1 MKLMIPNKEIKYI
14 YETMFKE
21 WLDTKIQEISSPFMK
36 ALCRGD
42 EVTARK
48 ILNEALAYTISYFD
62 YHENYYHGF
71 LAGMLREGRIKS
83 NRESGN
89 GRYDLAYIPLDFD
102 DPGFVIEC
110 KIAEGEKKIDIIH
123 LPYESYVWT
132 PTPGKGD
139 IWKKDINYFI
149 ICQQIYS

>member
-1 MKLMIPNKEIKYI
+1 
-14 YETMFKE
+14 MFKE

-110 KIAEGEKKIDIIH
+110 KIADSLQNLKEKSQ
-123 LPYESYVWT
+123 EA
-132 PTPGKGD
+132 
-139 IWKKDINYFI
+139 
-149 ICQQIYS
+149 CQQIFDRKYLEEFEHDGYTQMKGYGIAFYHKMCYISKVDRM